1 MICINLGYECR
12 YIYIYMYIS
21 CVACCSLSH
30 RPTVGGA
37 VRATGDGRAPLRG
50 GAAPW
55 TLWTWSARR
64 GVGQCGKRQHG
75 ILKVLKMT
83 HRRRRLYDTMIW
95 HDSMRF
101 NVSLCLPRRSLW
113 LSALVPTV
121 AKARHPKLRNRMWH
135 TTSLKTCLECDVV
148 TSLGS
153 HSKCLVLL
161 FALLTFA
168 TCSFYCFKLW
178 TRPRP
183 CQFWRRKFSRKLRE
197 RPWPV
202 GFASFATC

>member
-12 YIYIYMYIS
+12 YIYIYIYLLRRLLLIEPPS
-21 CVACCSLSH
+21 
-30 RPTVGGA
+30 VGGA

-83 HRRRRLYDTMIW
+83 HRRLYDTMIW

-121 AKARHPKLRNRMWH
+121 AKARHPKFRNRMWH
-135 TTSLKTCLECDVV
+135 TTSLQTCLECDVV
-148 TSLGS
+148 TLLGS
-153 HSKCLVLL
+153 HSKCLYLL

-168 TCSFYCFKLW
+168 TCNWQSF
-178 TRPRP
+178 
-183 CQFWRRKFSRKLRE
+183 
-197 RPWPV
+197 
-202 GFASFATC
+202 

>member
-12 YIYIYMYIS
+12 YIYIYIS
-21 CVACCSLSH
+21 LASPVAHWATVCRRCRPSH
-30 RPTVGGA
+30 RRRTRAAAGRRGA
-37 VRATGDGRAPLRG
+37 VDAVDVVGP
-50 GAAPW
+50 
-55 TLWTWSARR
+55 SRR
-64 GVGQCGKRQHG
+64 GIVFEGKRQHG
-75 ILKVLKMT
+75 ILKVKMT
-83 HRRRRLYDTMIW
+83 HRRLYDTMIW

-135 TTSLKTCLECDVV
+135 TTSLQTCLECDVV
-148 TSLGS
+148 TLLGS

-168 TCSFYCFKLW
+168 TCNWQSF
-178 TRPRP
+178 
-183 CQFWRRKFSRKLRE
+183 
-197 RPWPV
+197 
-202 GFASFATC
+202 